1 MTTRFSWLV
10 RDLPQTLISLGAGVV
25 GTIVVKTWWAGSI
38 SFGST
43 AFYLLLIMLVLLT
56 EKTLVTIRDDI
67 ARNVETIRDDIA
79 REVERSRIT
88 VSFHYKIATQEG
100 DSEIYEPMIR
110 RIAAAKKSVRVM
122 GSCRIPTVK
131 ESEGR
136 KAYYTKIDEILKRKI
151 DQNADF
157 MYERI
162 IQVSKI
168 PQSGTLSSEDVDR
181 RTYLHCQNLLDKLM
195 PESRRVVIYLKQVKA
210 PLPPLTL
217 IIIDEK
223 DVIICLPWVEWK
235 ASGFETFQL
244 GKGLFF
250 HDREVE
256 FSSEM
261 RKLFDEISNH
271 ATAIDSLRDD
281 AGYGNDAA

>member
-1 MTTRFSWLV
+1 MMMMTTHFRWLIH
-10 RDLPQTLISLGAGVV
+10 DLPQTLISLGIGVI
-25 GTIVVKTWWAGSI
+25 GTIVVKAWWAGEI
-38 SFGST
+38 QFGST
-43 AFYLLLIMLVLLT
+43 VFYLLLITLILVT
-56 EKTLVTIRDDI
+56 EKTLMTIKNDIGRDVNTIR
-67 ARNVETIRDDIA
+67 EDIA

-88 VSFHYKIATQEG
+88 VGFHYKIATHEG

-122 GSCRIPTVK
+122 GSCRIPTVE

-136 KAYYTKIDEILKRKI
+136 KRYYAKIDEILKRKI
-151 DQNADF
+151 EENADF

-162 IQVSKI
+162 IQVSKS
-168 PQSGTLSSEDVDR
+168 PQSGTLSSKDVDR
-181 RTYLHCQNLLDKLM
+181 RTYMHCQNLLNKLM
-195 PESRRVVIYLKQVKA
+195 SESRRVVIYLKQVKA

-235 ASGFETFQL
+235 ASGFETYQL

-261 RKLFDEISNH
+261 KKLLDEISNH
-271 ATAIDSLRDD
+271 ATAIDNLQDD
-281 AGYGNDAA
+281 AD